1 MRGRDAAVPGWR
13 VMGCSCGGDASG
25 DFGFDFMFIAVSP
38 RLDFVSRVHCRRRR
52 YHGGTGRRFVRRR
65 AARAGDIRAGY
76 QGVCPVF
83 FPPVPDPAPSTA
95 LPSRS
100 VVRIGTSES
109 EILPPPLPPPA
120 GVSREDRAALR
131 DRRGVR
137 RAVQEHRPGQHLVA
151 RVGRGRGRA
160 SDPRLARWL
169 RARDNLGSHV
179 NVEARPAGTMRRAAG
194 PHRD

>member
-1 MRGRDAAVPGWR
+1 MVGRDDDSFGAALHVR
-13 VMGCSCGGDASG
+13 VIS
-25 DFGFDFMFIAVSP
+25 
-38 RLDFVSRVHCRRRR
+38 
-52 YHGGTGRRFVRRR
+52 
-65 AARAGDIRAGY
+65 ARDIK
-76 QGVCPVF
+76 VC
-83 FPPVPDPAPSTA
+83 APSSSHPSRIRPHPTA
-95 LPSRS
+95 PSISRS

-109 EILPPPLPPPA
+109 EILPPPLLST

-137 RAVQEHRPGQHLVA
+137 RAVQEHRQGQHLVA

-160 SDPRLARWL
+160 SDPRLARWV

>member
-65 AARAGDIRAGY
+65 AARARDIRAGY
-76 QGVCPVF
+76 QGACPVF
-83 FPPVPDPAPSTA
+83 FPPVPDLAPSTA
-95 LPSRS
+95 PSISRS

-109 EILPPPLPPPA
+109 KILPPPRPSA
-120 GVSREDRAALR
+120 GVSREDRAALC

-137 RAVQEHRPGQHLVA
+137 RAVQEHWPGQHLVA

-160 SDPRLARWL
+160 SDPRLARWV

>member
-1 MRGRDAAVPGWR
+1 MVGRADD
-13 VMGCSCGGDASG
+13 SCGA
-25 DFGFDFMFIAVSP
+25 ALHV
-38 RLDFVSRVHCRRRR
+38 RVIS
-52 YHGGTGRRFVRRR
+52 
-65 AARAGDIRAGY
+65 ARDIN
-76 QGVCPVF
+76 VC
-83 FPPVPDPAPSTA
+83 APSSSRHRPYLTA

-109 EILPPPLPPPA
+109 KILPPPLLST

-137 RAVQEHRPGQHLVA
+137 RAVQEYRSGQHLVA